1 MFIDMMT
8 TDRMKIATTN
18 PRYAVYLDGK
28 LVDLVRVQDRKAL
41 SVKSSLINKR
51 HTQSKYFKRLN
62 PDLDSGCDFQLVTG
76 EPGCPS
82 WGELIDQIKRKAK
95 PSTRGRRYSDE
106 LKAKVIRAK
115 LAGREESLIVAD
127 FGVSRRSIA
136 HWLKKAEDVQLG

>member
-62 PDLDSGCDFQLVTG
+62 PDFDSGCDFQLVTG
-76 EPGCPS
+76 EPGWPT
-82 WGELIDQIKRKAK
+82 WGELVSKIKSSTK
-95 PSTRGRRYSDE
+95 PSKRGKRYSND
-106 LKAKVIRAK
+106 LKAKVVRAK
-115 LAGREESLIVAD
+115 LAGRKDSLIAED
-127 FGVSRRSIA
+127 FGVS
-136 HWLKKAEDVQLG
+136 KAAIHSWVKQAQSV